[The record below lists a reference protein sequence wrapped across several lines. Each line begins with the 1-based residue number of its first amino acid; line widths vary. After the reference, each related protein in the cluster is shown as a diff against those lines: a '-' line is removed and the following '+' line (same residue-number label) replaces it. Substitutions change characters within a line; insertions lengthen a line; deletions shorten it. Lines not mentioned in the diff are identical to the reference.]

1 MKGRVRSC
9 AACADGAEE
18 PRSRK
23 VLPALPVIAGRLIRT
38 SSSRSV
44 FTLSIGNNAKLEEVL
59 RAPTLCPRG

>member
-59 RAPTLCPRG
+59 RALTLCPRG